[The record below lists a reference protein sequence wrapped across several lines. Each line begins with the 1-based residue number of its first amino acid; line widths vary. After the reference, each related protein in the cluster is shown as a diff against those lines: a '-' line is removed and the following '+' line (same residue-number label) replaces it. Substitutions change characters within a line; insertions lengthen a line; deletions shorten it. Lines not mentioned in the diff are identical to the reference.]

1 MTELGE
7 RALSHRVAVENL
19 GVIAALMTVLVGGWM
34 AWPILNTDG
43 NISLS
48 HLIPAILLLV
58 WAVLLQDLIDWNPT
72 TRARIGGTLAMIWPG
87 LLAAGLWNITAVPSW
102 PFLGSLV
109 TLGLSG
115 LAYTTSRRILAGRAE
130 VVRYRGV
137 MILVGTGLGGSLV
150 LALEPPLPLMWFMIL
165 SLAIAAGLGIKDWMG
180 DAEMR
185 HLRREYNQ
193 AIDRMEDELLILKSR
208 GEPVD
213 QAHSLFMKGKTEG
226 HKDPEYGLKLLVV
239 AQEELDRAMNFNED
253 LEIIRET
260 SLQVVNDVEE
270 LNPSLK
276 RPRKSFD
283 LGDRERGFGT
293 LREAEVLYR
302 RAKSIAE
309 DLLEWWPKAELAIM
323 NASSAIGSTQG
334 QEAERLREDLAEAK
348 RMMEV
353 EKPKEAW
360 KISHAIPEQIESL
373 QQRGDEAGET
383 LLEARAAIE
392 AWPSPL
398 SEGWQELLTKAEEAL
413 AADDPSTA
421 KGYADRVRRDI
432 EAEMDA
438 KQRLDQRLGDRSSI
452 EKRWAELADAKEWS
466 ERWDRIKQQ
475 SVDGH
480 VIQADHELSM
490 FLQELDV
497 STSRRQETK
506 DVLDF
511 LQQEWSRIRR
521 SLESAGIGAE
531 DADRDAAEADLA
543 AAISAFESGD
553 VDATVDSMAKMESH
567 IERAERRI

>member
-373 QQRGDEAGET
+373 QQRGDEADEA
-383 LLEARAAIE
+383 LLQARAAIE

-398 SEGWQELLTKAEEAL
+398 SEGWQELLTKAEDSL

-421 KGYADRVRRDI
+421 KGFADRIMRDI
-432 EAEMDA
+432 EAEKDA

-452 EKRWAELADAKEWS
+452 EKRWVELADAKEWS
-466 ERWDRIKQQ
+466 KRWDVIKQQ

-480 VIQADHELSM
+480 VIQADHELST

-511 LQQEWSRIRR
+511 LQQEWSRLRR
-521 SLESAGIGAE
+521 SLESAGIRAE
-531 DADRDAAEADLA
+531 DTDRDAAEADLA

-553 VDATVDSMAKMESH
+553 IDATVDSMAKMESH